1 MRERYMN
8 LPLTN
13 RTNCIAFLKY
23 MTTYTLTPE
32 TIEQMASRM
41 SLVELQ
47 EHCREKIN
55 TAKDKVRRK
64 QKEAEKKKTKAPYSN
79 YQLRNM
85 EYYFSLPLT
94 TKENCIAVLRYIRD
108 NKLEE
113 KQILDVDNMKDSQ
126 LIAMSQRIQKDI
138 PKYIADIIAYEKELQ
153 VPSPHTKEQLLTLNY
168 NELSSLR
175 NTLKSQKKKGKK
187 VVKVEPAPLSTVEE
201 GLEAIQNDETDYFD
215 SSDISFI
222 TPMEAYQMFGPDF
235 MDYTEEELFRL
246 GYKLEEGPYP
256 HIESEEPNKDAI
268 KKAII
273 KYILEATDRYTASEL
288 KRKSLEQLRTI
299 YERETEDLRHTQT
312 YEEIA
317 RTIRLGK
324 KNS

>member
-1 MRERYMN
+1 MRQHYMN

-32 TIEQMASRM
+32 SPEQTASRM
-41 SLVELQ
+41 TMVELQ
-47 EHCREKIN
+47 EYCKEKIN
-55 TAKDKVRRK
+55 TAKDKIRRK
-64 QKEAEKKKTKAPYSN
+64 QKEAEKKKAKTPYSN
-79 YQLRNM
+79 YQLRTI
-85 EYYFSLPLT
+85 EYYFSLPLNS
-94 TKENCIAVLRYIRD
+94 KENCIAVLRYIRD

-113 KQILDVDNMKDSQ
+113 KQILDVDTMKESQ

-138 PKYIADIIAYEKELQ
+138 SKYIEDILSLEKELK
-153 VPSPHTKEQLLTLNY
+153 VPNPHTKDQLLTLKY

-175 NTLKSQKKKGKK
+175 NTLKSQKKKGTK

-201 GLEAIQNDETDYFD
+201 ALDAIGNDETDYYD

-235 MDYTEEELFRL
+235 MDYSEDELFRL

-256 HIESEEPNKDAI
+256 HVEVEEPNKDAI

-299 YERETEDLRHTQT
+299 YERETEDLRHAQT